1 MNLSETTK
9 QELYN
14 VISAEIIAMRVEI
27 QQNPEFKDIDVV
39 DSRLFDLNEQI
50 WQGVKTVLKFK
61 D

>member
-1 MNLSETTK
+1 VNLSETTK